1 MPEAELRKVESA
13 NKALDRSYRIVRS
26 HIVFNPGRKKTGLV
40 PTLADLECAIRHEQ
54 NRTSTSKNRHS
65 CPASSGSSWVSKARL
80 RYACQVVATSLVLIC
95 MTGALFC
102 TVRITASRSTK
113 EKQMDL
119 GLKGKNAVVLGGTR
133 GIGRAI
139 AGTLAAEGAGVAVCA
154 RNAEQVASTVAEL
167 KALGVKATGAAVD
180 ITDAAALKS
189 WISDAAKELGSID
202 LLFSNAGAM
211 AQGGDA
217 ASWQQNFQ
225 LDVLGAV
232 NAFEAA
238 RPFLE
243 ASGEK
248 NGDAGFVLISSVSA
262 AQADSAGSYGP
273 IKAALVHMAKG
284 LARQYAG
291 KKIRVNVVSPGTVY
305 FKGGVWHMVEQNAPK
320 RYSDT
325 LARNPT
331 GRMATPQEIANAAV
345 FLASPASS
353 FTTGSNLVV
362 DGAISNRVNF

>member
-1 MPEAELRKVESA
+1 
-13 NKALDRSYRIVRS
+13 
-26 HIVFNPGRKKTGLV
+26 
-40 PTLADLECAIRHEQ
+40 
-54 NRTSTSKNRHS
+54 
-65 CPASSGSSWVSKARL
+65 
-80 RYACQVVATSLVLIC
+80 
-95 MTGALFC
+95 
-102 TVRITASRSTK
+102 
-113 EKQMDL
+113 MDL
-119 GLKGKNAVVLGGTR
+119 GLRGRNAVVLGGTR

-139 AGTLAAEGAGVAVCA
+139 AGTLAGEGAGVAVCA
-154 RNAEQVASTVAEL
+154 RNADQVKNAVAEL
-167 KALGVKATGAAVD
+167 QTLGVRAAGASVD
-180 ITDAAALKS
+180 ITDGAALKS
-189 WISDAAKELGSID
+189 WIANAAEEFGSID
-202 LLFSNAGAM
+202 MLFSNAGAM
-211 AQGGDA
+211 AQGGDP
-217 ASWQQNFQ
+217 ASWEQNFR

-248 NGDAGFVLISSVSA
+248 NGDAAFVIISSIAA
-262 AQADSAGSYGP
+262 AQADTASSYGP
-273 IKAALVHMAKG
+273 VKAALVHMAKG
-284 LARQYAG
+284 LARQYAR

-305 FKGGVWHMVEQNAPK
+305 FKGGVWNMVEQNMPK
-320 RYSDT
+320 RYEDA